1 MLKTFDLA
9 RGRIVSGAGA
19 LLGLPEEM
27 DKLKA
32 KRAIIITDVNISA
45 LDGFKEAAENIRK
58 SGKEVFIYDAVQPNP
73 TDIDCDRTAEYMK
86 EVKPDV
92 IIAFGGGSPMDCA
105 KAANA
110 VYTMGVPTVECGV
123 AAGGMQKI
131 PPTTLPMI
139 AVPTTAGT
147 GSEVNDLGVI
157 IDTKKHVK
165 FPVKSVN
172 LLPKLIVLDPMIT
185 VGLPKAVTA
194 ATGIDALTHS
204 IEAYVSLSDFY
215 LGDAAALYAMRQIA
229 ENLPKA
235 YNDGSDV
242 QARENMLMASLCAG
256 YAFSFNGLG
265 LCHQMAHQL
274 SSYFN
279 APHGVANAL
288 LLPHVMRFNM
298 TARPDRYADVARALG
313 CDTYGLDEK
322 AAAIKGAE
330 KVEELCRQMNIPAY
344 LDDIGVDK
352 ASVPVLAESAMLDL
366 TGRNNPVKTTIEQCK
381 ALYYECFRP

>member
-32 KRAIIITDVNISA
+32 KRAIIITDANISA

-58 SGKEVFIYDAVQPNP
+58 SGKEVFIYDAVEPNP

-131 PPTTLPMI
+131 PPTTLPII

-298 TARPDRYADVARALG
+298 VARPDRYADVAKALG
-313 CDTYGLDEK
+313 CDTYGLDAK

>member
-1 MLKTFDLA
+1 MIRTFDLK
-9 RGRIVSGAGA
+9 RGVINSGAGA
-19 LLGLPEEM
+19 LMELPKEM

-32 KRAIIITDVNISA
+32 KRAIVITDKNIAS
-45 LDGFKEAAENIRK
+45 LDGFGQAVENIRN
-58 SGKEVFIYDAVQPNP
+58 SGKEVFIYDDVEPNP
-73 TDIDCDRTAEYMK
+73 TDADCDKTAAFMK
-86 EVKPDV
+86 EIRPDV

-105 KAANA
+105 KAADA

-131 PPTTLPMI
+131 PPTTLPII

-172 LLPKLIVLDPMIT
+172 LLPRLIILDPLIT
-185 VGLPKAVTA
+185 VGLPRPVTA
-194 ATGIDALTHS
+194 ATGIDALTHA
-204 IEAYVSLSDFY
+204 IESYVSLSDFY
-215 LGDAAALYAMRQIA
+215 IGDGVALQAMRMIV

-235 YNDGSDV
+235 YENGEDLE
-242 QARENMLMASLCAG
+242 ARENMLMASLCAG
-256 YAFSFNGLG
+256 FAFSFNGLG

-298 TARPDRYADVARALG
+298 TARPQRFADVAGALG
-313 CDTYGLDEK
+313 CDISGLDAK

-330 KVEELCRQMNIPAY
+330 KVEALCRQLDIPQY

-352 ASVPVLAESAMLDL
+352 AMVPTLAESAMLDL
-366 TGRNNPVKTTIEQCK
+366 TGRNNPVKTTIDQCI
-381 ALYYECFRP
+381 ALYLECFRP

>member
-32 KRAIIITDVNISA
+32 KRAIIITDANISA

-58 SGKEVFIYDAVQPNP
+58 SGKEVFIYDAVEPNP

-131 PPTTLPMI
+131 PPTTLPII

-298 TARPDRYADVARALG
+298 VARPDRYADVAKALG

>member
-45 LDGFKEAAENIRK
+45 LEGFKEAAENIRK

-313 CDTYGLDEK
+313 CDTYGLDAK